1 MLISAMT
8 LLLSAVAFQV
18 QTGIPADAPTGVPPG
33 VQSSAETDPVETVMV
48 DPEQQAKLEFAL
60 RSPRDIAASNPD
72 LTNLMRGDIMMAR
85 KMYREAIDF
94 YKLEAD
100 TDAFMANKTGM
111 AYHQLGDLRNA
122 MKFYNKAL
130 KIDKYYTDAL
140 NNRGAVNHANK
151 YYYRAQ
157 EDYERALAIDPL
169 SSTTWMNLGTTYFEQ
184 ENYQQA
190 FTCYINAL
198 RLDPLVFERR
208 GSGGVKVQERSVEEK
223 ALFYYMLAK
232 TYARAGNADAALRY
246 IRFALEN
253 EFEDAELFLNEVE
266 FAFLA
271 ENEEFQTLM
280 NSYLAPAAAPE
291 G

>member
-1 MLISAMT
+1 MFVSAMT

-18 QTGIPADAPTGVPPG
+18 QPG
-33 VQSSAETDPVETVMV
+33 AQTDPVAPGAAA
-48 DPEQQAKLEFAL
+48 PEQQAKVELAL
-60 RSPRDIAASNPD
+60 RSPRDIAAANPN

-94 YKLEAD
+94 YKIEAD
-100 TDAFMANKTGM
+100 DDAFMANKTGM

-122 MKFYNKAL
+122 LKYYNKAL

-151 YYYRAQ
+151 YYYRAK
-157 EDYERALAIDPL
+157 EDYEKALAVDPL
-169 SSTTWMNLGTTYFEQ
+169 SATTWMNLGTTYFEQ
-184 ENYQQA
+184 EKYREA

-198 RLDPLVFERR
+198 RLDPQVFERR
-208 GSGGVKVQERSVEEK
+208 GTGGVKVQERTVEEK

-253 EFEDAELFLNEVE
+253 EFEDAKLFLEEAE

-271 ENEEFQTLM
+271 ENEEFQLLM
-280 NSYLAPAAAPE
+280 NNYFAPAEAASTPE

>member
-1 MLISAMT
+1 MFISAMT

-18 QTGIPADAPTGVPPG
+18 QTGIQTDPLAPTVA
-33 VQSSAETDPVETVMV
+33 SS
-48 DPEQQAKLEFAL
+48 EQQEKLEFAL
-60 RSPRDIAASNPD
+60 RSPRDIAASNPN

-122 MKFYNKAL
+122 LKYYNKAL
-130 KIDKYYTDAL
+130 KLDKYYTDAL
-140 NNRGAVNHANK
+140 NNRGTVNHANK

-157 EDYERALAIDPL
+157 EDYEKALAVDPL

-190 FTCYINAL
+190 FVCYINAL

-232 TYARAGNADAALRY
+232 TYARAGNAPAALRY

-253 EFEDAELFLNEVE
+253 EFEDAELFLKEVE

-280 NSYLAPAAAPE
+280 NNYFAPPASPE

>member
-18 QTGIPADAPTGVPPG
+18 QAGP
-33 VQSSAETDPVETVMV
+33 QTDPVSPAVV
-48 DPEQQAKLEFAL
+48 DPEQQAKLEFVM
-60 RSPRDIAASNPD
+60 RSPRDIAASNPN

-111 AYHQLGDLRNA
+111 AYHQLGDLRSA
-122 MKFYNKAL
+122 LKYYNKAL
-130 KIDKYYTDAL
+130 KINKYYTDAL
-140 NNRGAVNHANK
+140 NNRGAVNHAKK

-157 EDYERALAIDPL
+157 QDYESALGIDPL

-190 FTCYINAL
+190 FICYINAL
-198 RLDPLVFERR
+198 RLDPQVFERR

-232 TYARAGNADAALRY
+232 TYARAGIADAALRY

-253 EFEDAELFLNEVE
+253 EFQDPELFLKEDE

-280 NSYLAPAAAPE
+280 NSYLTPAPAAPE